1 LTTEI
6 IKLQIGSS
14 ALEDQSS
21 AAFNYFM
28 HRHRERGRE
37 RETHRGRG
45 REGEREREQLSPQ
58 PWRGREALLIS
69 LTDRED
75 FMIFSEI
82 GSRV

>member
-37 RETHRGRG
+37 RE
-45 REGEREREQLSPQ
+45 REQLSPQ